1 MFSFYKN
8 VAKLLI
14 NSQIKLYL
22 HTFSLK
28 MRKYHRFIHSIRQ
41 LAVVSLTGLMVSCAM
56 TKYVPD
62 GEYMLDKVGVECEN
76 ERVDVATLSSY
87 VRQNPN
93 AKWFNLVKVPL
104 GIYSLAGRDTSK
116 WINRALQ
123 RIGEAPVL
131 YDRTMT
137 ERSKQEISMAL
148 QNMGYL
154 GATVDAKETFK
165 KSKVRL
171 TYKLNTGDVYRVKS
185 LTLDVKD
192 TAIARHIGSISGRTL
207 LREGMVLNINRLD
220 NERKRLTDYLQNR
233 GYYKFVKDFITYTA
247 DTVSGDKQVALTM
260 HVNQYGDEN
269 DQLVDHPIY
278 RIGDVNVITEFDIAN
293 ISPERLANFNRTEY
307 RDMAYYYKKSL
318 PLRPRIF
325 AENCFIEEGEL
336 YNAFRLQRTYT
347 SMARLGALKYSNI
360 HFVERT
366 KATDAPSKE
375 KTLDVFILTEPASLQ
390 SFSAELEGT
399 NTVGDLG
406 AAASLTYQHQNLFRG
421 SETFSFK
428 VRGAYEAISGLQG
441 YSTDNYKEYGV
452 EMSLN
457 FPRFMFPFL
466 SSDFKRRIRASSEVS
481 VRYNTQER
489 PEFSRRVASAS
500 WSYRWSQRQR
510 INHKIDLL
518 DVNYVYMP
526 SISPTFRDEYLNN
539 VAANSILKYNY
550 EDLFIARLGY
560 GYSYTSATGAGG
572 TVDPNKTS
580 FSIRTNIESAGNLL
594 RLISNTIY
602 ERKTANGQYALGN
615 IAYAQYVKG
624 DFDYTHHF
632 VIDYRNTIAFHFG
645 FGIAYPYGNST
656 ILPFEKRYF
665 SGGANSVRGW
675 SVRSLGPG
683 SYAGKDKHID
693 FINQSGDLKI
703 DLSLEYRTFMFWKL
717 NGAIFV
723 DAGNIWTLRSYAEQ
737 PGGQFRFNTFL
748 KQMAVAYGLGL
759 RLNLDYFILRFDGGM
774 KAINPAFP
782 TSSKEHYPILHPN
795 FDRDFTFHFAVGYP
809 F

>member
-1 MFSFYKN
+1 M
-8 VAKLLI
+8 
-14 NSQIKLYL
+14 
-22 HTFSLK
+22 
-28 MRKYHRFIHSIRQ
+28 M
-41 LAVVSLTGLMVSCAM
+41 VVSLTGLLVSCAM

-62 GEYMLDKVGVECEN
+62 GNYMLDKVGMECDN
-76 ERVDVATLSSY
+76 ERVDVATLSAY
-87 VRQNPN
+87 IRQNPN
-93 AKWFNLVKVPL
+93 AKWFNLMRVPL
-104 GIYSLAGRDTSK
+104 GIYSLSGRDTSV
-116 WINRALQ
+116 WINRTLQ
-123 RIGEAPVL
+123 KIGEAPVL
-131 YDRTMT
+131 YDQTLT
-137 ERSKQEISMAL
+137 DRSRQEITLAL

-154 GATVDAKETFK
+154 GASVKVDEEYRKQ
-165 KSKVRL
+165 KVRL
-171 TYKLNTGDVYRVKS
+171 TYKLETGDVYRVKKLS
-185 LTLDVKD
+185 FDVKD
-192 TAIARHIGSISGRTL
+192 TAIVRHMDEIADRSL
-207 LREGMVLNINRLD
+207 LKEGMVLNINRLD
-220 NERKRLTDYLQNR
+220 DERERLTEYLQNR
-233 GYYKFVKDFITYTA
+233 GYYKFTKDFITYTA
-247 DTVSGDKQVALTM
+247 DTVSGNRQVDLTM
-260 HVNQYGDEN
+260 RIGQYGTNEGGET
-269 DQLVDHPIY
+269 DHPIY
-278 RIGDVNVITEFDIAN
+278 QSGNVSVITEFDIAN
-293 ISPERLANFNRTEY
+293 INADRLKAFNHTEY
-307 RDMAYYYKKSL
+307 KGISFYHKESL

-325 AENCFIEEGEL
+325 AENCFLEKGAP
-336 YNAFRLQRTYT
+336 YRAFQLQRTYV
-347 SMARLGALKYSNI
+347 SLARLGALKYSNI
-360 HFVERT
+360 HFVER
-366 KATDAPSKE
+366 KSNSEQPGEDK
-375 KTLDVFILTEPASLQ
+375 KLDVFILTEPASLQ
-390 SFSAELEGT
+390 SFTAELEGT
-399 NTVGDLG
+399 NTAGDLG
-406 AAASLTYQHQNLFRG
+406 AAASLTYQHRNLFKG

-441 YSTDNYKEYGV
+441 YSTENYKEYGV

-466 SSDFKRRIRASSEVS
+466 SQDFKRRIRASSEVS

-500 WSYRWSQRQR
+500 WSYRWTQRQR

-550 EDLFIARLGY
+550 EDLFIARIGHT
-560 GYSYTSATGAGG
+560 YSYTSATGAGG
-572 TVDPNKTS
+572 TVDNKRTN

-594 RLISNTIY
+594 RLISHTIY

-624 DFDYTHHF
+624 DIDYTHHF
-632 VIDYRNTIAFHFG
+632 VIDYRNSIAFHFG

-683 SYAGKDKHID
+683 SFVGNDKHID
-693 FINQSGDLKI
+693 FINQSGDMKI

-717 NGAIFV
+717 NGAVFV
-723 DAGNIWTLRSYAEQ
+723 DAGNIWTLRKYDEQ

-748 KQMAVAYGLGL
+748 KQMAVAYGIGL

-774 KAINPAFP
+774 KAINPAYP

>member
-1 MFSFYKN
+1 MTTMFLIW
-8 VAKLLI
+8 LL
-14 NSQIKLYL
+14 
-22 HTFSLK
+22 
-28 MRKYHRFIHSIRQ
+28 
-41 LAVVSLTGLMVSCAM
+41 ASCAM
-56 TKYVPD
+56 TKYVPEGD
-62 GEYMLDKVGVECEN
+62 YMLDRVSVDCDN
-76 ERVDVATLSSY
+76 EQVDVANISGY
-87 VRQNPN
+87 IRQSPN
-93 AKWFNLVKVPL
+93 SKWFNLIKVPL
-104 GIYSLAGRDTSK
+104 GIYSLAGRDTSE
-116 WINRALQ
+116 WINQTLQ
-123 RIGEAPVL
+123 KIGEPPVL

-137 ERSKQEISMAL
+137 ERSKQEILLAL

-154 GATVDAKETFK
+154 GATVTVDEKYRKQRVEL
-165 KSKVRL
+165 S
-171 TYKLNTGDVYRVKS
+171 YKLRTGDVYRVKH
-185 LTLDVKD
+185 LEYDVTD
-192 TAIARHIGSISGRTL
+192 TAISRHISDASKYSL
-207 LREGMVLNINRLD
+207 LKDGMVLDINRLD
-220 NERKRLTDYLQNR
+220 DERQRLTEYLQNR
-233 GYYKFVKDFITYTA
+233 GYYKFVKDFVTYTA
-247 DTVSGDKQVALTM
+247 DTISGDRQVNLTM
-260 HVNQYGDEN
+260 HVGQYGADDGTEM
-269 DQLVDHPIY
+269 DHPIY
-278 RIGDVNVITEFDIAN
+278 RIGDVSVITEFDIAN
-293 ISPERLANFNRTEY
+293 VSADRLKVFKHEEYDGISFYY
-307 RDMAYYYKKSL
+307 RKTL
-318 PLRPRIF
+318 PLRSRIF
-325 AENCFIEEGEL
+325 TENCFIQEGDL
-336 YNAFRLQRTYT
+336 YRAFQLQRTYV

-360 HFVERT
+360 HFVERYDSAAIPGAVR
-366 KATDAPSKE
+366 KLDAY
-375 KTLDVFILTEPASLQ
+375 ILTEPASLQ
-390 SFSAELEGT
+390 SFTAELEGT
-399 NTVGDLG
+399 NTAGDLG
-406 AAASLTYQHQNLFRG
+406 AAASLTYQHRNLFKG

-428 VRGAYEAISGLQG
+428 LRGAYEAISGLQG
-441 YSTDNYKEYGV
+441 YTTDNYKEYGA

-526 SISPTFRDEYLNN
+526 SISSTFRDEYLNN

-550 EDLFIARLGY
+550 EDLFIARIGY
-560 GYSYTSATGAGG
+560 TYSYTSATGMGG
-572 TVDPNKTS
+572 TVDPKRTNY
-580 FSIRTNIESAGNLL
+580 SIRTNIESAGNLL

-602 ERKTANGQYALGN
+602 ERKTPDGQYALGN

-632 VIDYRNTIAFHFG
+632 VIDRRNNIAFHFG
-645 FGIAYPYGNST
+645 FGIAYPYGNSRV
-656 ILPFEKRYF
+656 LPFEKRYF

-683 SYAGKDKHID
+683 SFVGNDKHID
-693 FINQSGDLKI
+693 FINQSGDMKI

-717 NGAIFV
+717 NGAVFV
-723 DAGNIWTLRSYAEQ
+723 DAGNIWTLRSYDEQ
-737 PGGQFRFNTFL
+737 PGGAFRFHSFL
-748 KQMAVAYGLGL
+748 KQMAVAYGIGL